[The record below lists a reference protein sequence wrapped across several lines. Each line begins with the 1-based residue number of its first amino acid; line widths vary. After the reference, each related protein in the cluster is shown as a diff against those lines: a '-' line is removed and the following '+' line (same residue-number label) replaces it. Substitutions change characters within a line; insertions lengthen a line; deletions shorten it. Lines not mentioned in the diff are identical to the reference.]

1 MGFRCASPNGR
12 SASMLPRPVRRPR
25 RSPDV
30 DQSKSSAQPMK
41 LYLVSLAVGVLVGAL
56 YGALNVPSPAPPVVA
71 LIGLFG
77 ILMGEQIPPL
87 MRHILSMAPVSVAWI
102 EQIRPHM
109 FGHLPAG

>member
-1 MGFRCASPNGR
+1 
-12 SASMLPRPVRRPR
+12 
-25 RSPDV
+25 
-30 DQSKSSAQPMK
+30 MK

-77 ILMGEQIPPL
+77 ILMGEQTPPL

-109 FGHLPAG
+109 FGHLPAGRRTPENPR